1 MMNSESSPLHN
12 LENII
17 RTLPSHRT
25 VMVCGRED
33 ISMTLRTHPTVFF
46 LEEGRASLRMKSN
59 GHIVADFIAPA
70 ILGVEML
77 FSTSPDTTLHVDSTA
92 RLLQVPAADLARE
105 INRMGMWQDVFRI
118 MAEHAKQVR
127 DNLAISAFGSS
138 YEVIRHHLMA
148 LNSSTQESTKPESFH
163 RYISERSRVS
173 RSTLHKIIKSL
184 QVGQY
189 IDIKRGKL
197 IELRHLPEKY

>member
-1 MMNSESSPLHN
+1 MNSELTPLHN
-12 LENII
+12 LENLILS
-17 RTLPSHRT
+17 LPSNRN
-25 VMVCGRED
+25 VMVCGKED

-46 LEEGRASLRMKSN
+46 LQEGRASLRLKSN
-59 GHIVADFIAPA
+59 GRIIADFKAPA
-70 ILGVEML
+70 ILGIEML
-77 FSTSPDTTLHVDSTA
+77 LSPSPDTTVHVDGAA

-105 INRMGMWQDVFRI
+105 IERMGMWQDVFRI
-118 MAEHAKQVR
+118 MAEHARQVR
-127 DNLAISAFGSS
+127 DNLTISAFGSS

-148 LNSSTQESTKPESFH
+148 LNSSTQESMKPESFH
-163 RYISERSRVS
+163 RYISERSTVS